1 MDEQLKNNLTSS
13 KHWVRFL
20 YMILFAFFL
29 YIASFF
35 MVILVA
41 VQFVFALLTGAEN
54 TKLRVFGRELTL
66 YIHQML
72 MFLTYNTDFKP
83 FPFADWPGESAT
95 AVVPE
100 RDPVHEQDPAQA
112 RGRPVAP
119 RTATAATAGHTTA
132 ADAEVESPTGIE
144 PEPTSDTL
152 VEPVEPVEPESDA
165 PAGSKSDPLVG
176 LKSDT
181 DVDPAS
187 DTESTEVTAATS
199 LIDVEPAADVADPN
213 TASPVAGPASQADLD
228 GGDLPEDIP
237 PEAPEPAGTTTKT
250 TRTRK
255 KPE

>member
-35 MVILVA
+35 MVILVV

-83 FPFADWPGESAT
+83 FPFADWPGDST
-95 AVVPE
+95 TVIVPE
-100 RDPVHEQDPAQA
+100 RDPIHEQAPAPAQVKPA
-112 RGRPVAP
+112 TTQTDTAP
-119 RTATAATAGHTTA
+119 PTRHTTA
-132 ADAEVESPTGIE
+132 ADAEVESPYDVGAE
-144 PEPTSDTL
+144 STSDPV
-152 VEPVEPVEPESDA
+152 VEAPSDA
-165 PAGSKSDPLVG
+165 EP
-176 LKSDT
+176 
-181 DVDPAS
+181 
-187 DTESTEVTAATS
+187 TEVTAATS
-199 LIDVEPAADVADPN
+199 LIDVEPAADVDNQSP
-213 TASPVAGPASQADLD
+213 ASPAIDPASQPGTPDA
-228 GGDLPEDIP
+228 GELPEDIT
-237 PEAPEPAGTTTKT
+237 PEPAGNTGKT

>member
-1 MDEQLKNNLTSS
+1 MDEQLKSNLTSS

-35 MVILVA
+35 MVILVV

-66 YIHQML
+66 YIHQTL

-83 FPFADWPGESAT
+83 FPFADWPGEAAT

-100 RDPVHEQDPAQA
+100 RDPVHEQEPRQPQSEYQAPQAGPTAPQPEPEAAQTASKVSQPDANPPA
-112 RGRPVAP
+112 RY
-119 RTATAATAGHTTA
+119 TTA
-132 ADAEVESPTGIE
+132 ADAEVESP
-144 PEPTSDTL
+144 L
-152 VEPVEPVEPESDA
+152 A
-165 PAGSKSDPLVG
+165 
-176 LKSDT
+176 T
-181 DVDPAS
+181 D
-187 DTESTEVTAATS
+187 STEVVAATS
-199 LIDVEPAADVADPN
+199 VIDIESEEERDKNDITSTDEN
-213 TASPVAGPASQADLD
+213 TGERTEAIDTEDTDEDIAPVAGGNDR
-228 GGDLPEDIP
+228 
-237 PEAPEPAGTTTKT
+237 KT